1 LGSGAGT
8 AIADRQEFGMG
19 VILVAYERESEQAA
33 LEKLLAPR
41 GHRIIKAN
49 NGLEAL
55 DAARREPP
63 HAVVSDIVLPRMDG
77 FALCR
82 KWKQDEKLQAVP
94 FIFYTRRHDDP
105 KYERFALE
113 LGAERFLARSEQPE
127 ALVKAIDELLVKIPE
142 TPSASNATVRMPKLD
157 EALGQRSDALE
168 RAQQAL
174 AMATERAQQAQARL
188 RNQIGELE
196 TTNQRLASG
205 EARFRRIFE
214 ANPLPMWIADQATG
228 GFIAVNDTTLETY
241 GYTRAEFLALKASS
255 LLDTAGSEEPGLVRH
270 RRKDGSSLEGL
281 LSSRPIEFDGRTAEL
296 VSMCDLTERVAA
308 YRKQLQKLS
317 ADRSLIEGVADGCW
331 VIDTEGKILDVNS
344 AYCRMSGYAREE
356 LLKMSAADI
365 EQQGAGTG
373 TARLMLSPST
383 PDRYEV
389 PHKRRDGSL
398 FDAEVSVG
406 QLRSARGDAV
416 LIIRDVSQR
425 QRDVEAQRTEQR
437 QLQFM
442 VDLFRQAES
451 FDESAVVRRLLDQAV
466 DITDSPVA
474 FLFFVQPADKTIS
487 LVAWRD
493 RIKSHTTMAS
503 GEPRSLNKAA
513 LFAECARTRQPTSSN
528 DLAWKPHG
536 DGLPDLQRFVAVP
549 MVQDDV
555 TVAVLGVANREAAYG
570 EGDQKLLSA
579 MSEGVWR
586 VLQSKRSYAQTL
598 ASLQRSDVAIQG
610 MIDAL
615 LAMSERHDPYTAGS
629 ARRVAALAVALG
641 REVGLDGERQHAL
654 RVAALLHDV
663 GNIAVPA
670 AILSKPGALTDAEKS
685 VMRTHVEEGCKLL
698 ANIDFGAPVAEII
711 FEHHERLDG
720 SGYPRGMK
728 GEEILLEARI
738 LAIADVVEAMSS
750 NRPHR
755 PALGLDAA
763 VEEINRGAGVIYDL
777 HLATACTRLVRQ
789 HGFRF
794 P

>member
-1 LGSGAGT
+1 
-8 AIADRQEFGMG
+8 MG

-33 LEKLLAPR
+33 LEKLLAPH
-41 GHRIIKAN
+41 GHRIVKAS

-113 LGAERFLARSEQPE
+113 LGAQRFLARTEQPE
-127 ALVKAIDELLVKIPE
+127 SLAKVLDELLVKVADAAA
-142 TPSASNATVRMPKLD
+142 SSNATVRMPKLD
-157 EALGQRSDALE
+157 EALGQRPDALE

-188 RNQIGELE
+188 RSQIGELE
-196 TTNQRLASG
+196 ATNQRLVAG

-228 GFIAVNDTTLETY
+228 GFIAVNDTALETY
-241 GYTRAEFLALKASS
+241 GYTRAEFLSLKAAA
-255 LLDTAGSEEPGLVRH
+255 LLDGAATDHAGLVRH
-270 RRKDGSSLEGL
+270 RRKDGSVLEGL
-281 LSSRPIEFDGRTAEL
+281 LSSRPIEFDGRNAEI
-296 VSMCDLTERVAA
+296 VSMCDLTEHLGA
-308 YRKQLQKLS
+308 YRKQLEKLS
-317 ADRSLIEGVADGCW
+317 SDRSIIEALGDGCW
-331 VIDTEGKILDVNS
+331 VLDSEGRILDANS
-344 AYCRMSGYAREE
+344 AYCRLSGYTRED
-356 LLKMSAADI
+356 LLKMSVADI
-365 EQQGAGTG
+365 EVQGMDGASQKRSGS
-373 TARLMLSPST
+373 AE
-383 PDRYEV
+383 RYEV
-389 PHKRRDGSL
+389 AHKRRDGSL
-398 FDAEVSVG
+398 FDAEVSRG
-406 QLRSARGDAV
+406 QLQTARGDAV

-425 QRDVEAQRTEQR
+425 RRELAHQRTEQR
-437 QLQFM
+437 QLQFTA
-442 VDLFRQAES
+442 DLFRQADS
-451 FDESAVVRRLLDQAV
+451 FDESGIVRRLLEQAV
-466 DITDSPVA
+466 EVTDSPLA
-474 FLFFVQPADKTIS
+474 YLFFVQPADKTIS

-493 RIKSHTTMAS
+493 RAKAHTSMTA
-503 GEPRSLNKAA
+503 GEPHALTKVV
-513 LFAECARTRQPTSSN
+513 LFAESVRTRQPTSSN
-528 DLAWKPHG
+528 DLSWKPQV
-536 DGLPDLQRFVAVP
+536 DGLPDLQRFIAVP
-549 MVQDDV
+549 LVQDDT

-570 EGDQKLLSA
+570 EYDQKLLTS
-579 MSEGVWR
+579 MTDGVWR
-586 VLQSKRSYAQTL
+586 VLQSKRAYAQTL

-615 LAMSERHDPYTAGS
+615 LTMSERHDPYTAGS

-641 REVGLDGERQHAL
+641 REAGLDGERQHAL

-670 AILSKPGALTDAEKS
+670 AILSKPGVLTEAETS
-685 VMRTHVEEGCKLL
+685 LMRAHVEEGCKLL

-711 FEHHERLDG
+711 FESHERYDG
-720 SGYPRGMK
+720 SGYPRGLK

-755 PALGLDAA
+755 FALGMDAA
-763 VEEINRGAGVIYDL
+763 VEEINRGAGVKYDL

-794 P
+794 PE